1 MPRHLLQ
8 NRNVCR
14 ESSASDIF
22 LNVMIWRHVLSFLNN
37 FEELAN
43 KTRILFIRK
52 ICYNIKIEIGP
63 DVEVYFKELIVPVE
77 LWKQPINI
85 IEIGRYI
92 VKGVIFIL
100 KNNKELQRKNRP
112 MLIPRPPEFYY
123 HNLDKVCDEMF
134 IRMSKYKYDS
144 TDNDIL
150 YEFMIFLHLLLLS
163 KVKLR
168 KINEKNDSF
177 IKHYISRVK
186 HHLEVQ
192 IISKTKEET
201 DIGPCITCSA
211 ITHPISYKYTKTTTY
226 SVRLC
231 KQCERILLIA

>member
-8 NRNVCR
+8 NRDVHI
-14 ESSASDIF
+14 ESPASSIF

-52 ICYNIKIEIGP
+52 ICSYIKIEIGP
-63 DVEVYFKELIVPVE
+63 DVEVYFKELIVPAE

-92 VKGVIFIL
+92 AKGVFLIL
-100 KNNKELQRKNRP
+100 KNNKELRRINRP
-112 MLIPRPPEFYY
+112 LLIPRPPEFYF
-123 HNLDKVCDEMF
+123 HNLEK
-134 IRMSKYKYDS
+134 MSTELIMRLTKYKKYYDL
-144 TDNDIL
+144 TDTNVL
-150 YEFMIFLHLLLLS
+150 YEIMIFLHLLLLS
-163 KVKLR
+163 KD
-168 KINEKNDSF
+168 KIHSDKPKSYIEA
-177 IKHYISRVK
+177 YIS
-186 HHLEVQ
+186 ETNQ
-192 IISKTKEET
+192 ET

-211 ITHPISYKYTKTTTY
+211 ITHPINYKYTKTTTY

-231 KQCERILLIA
+231 KQCERILLLS

>member
-52 ICYNIKIEIGP
+52 ICSNLKIEIGS
-63 DVEVYFKELIVPVE
+63 DVEVYFKELIVPAE

-92 VKGVIFIL
+92 VKRVIFIL

-112 MLIPRPPEFYY
+112 LLIPRSPEFYY
-123 HNLDKVCDEMF
+123 HNLEQVSDDMI
-134 IRMSKYKYDS
+134 IRMRKYKYDP
-144 TDNDIL
+144 TDNNIL

-163 KVKLR
+163 KVK
-168 KINEKNDSF
+168 N
-177 IKHYISRVK
+177 SRVK
-186 HHLEVQ
+186 LYIEHF
-192 IISKTKEET
+192 ISETKEET

-211 ITHPISYKYTKTTTY
+211 ITHPINYKYTKTTTY